1 MSAFLTASAIHR
13 WASRRS
19 VGDKGRAATVVLLI
33 GVLHIIAG
41 RVDAQETRAEAIQ
54 EEQAQRATTAAPS
67 PPIPLGRVFD
77 KLEDWGVIGGT
88 PRGPYP
94 WMGSVY
100 PGGGFAAG
108 AGYRKPFADDGAFKM
123 FGGYSMDGFTRAQT
137 DLALPTFARNRGRIT
152 LAGRYIDATDVRF
165 YGVGNDSSKDDL
177 TRFGYTPTSGGV
189 RIDFG
194 GKFVSFDGGVEIL
207 EIETSGGR
215 TAPSIEDR
223 FSPSGTPGLGVSTFD
238 YVNSRA
244 GVAIDWRKPLGYSG
258 RGGLYRVQFD
268 DYRELNDDL
277 YSFRSV
283 EAELLQLIPILRANW
298 VLALRGLATVADLDN
313 ANVVPFFMLPSLGGG
328 STLRGYP
335 DFRFRDRT
343 RLLMNAELRWTP
355 ARFLDMAVFYDTGK
369 VAGDYRDLDLDGLKN
384 SYGIGMRLI
393 GIEGYVFR
401 IEAARSREHAARLI
415 FNAGGAF

>member
-1 MSAFLTASAIHR
+1 MGTKR
-13 WASRRS
+13 C
-19 VGDKGRAATVVLLI
+19 AATVLALSVA
-33 GVLHIIAG
+33 VFHVVAG
-41 RVDAQETRAEAIQ
+41 RANAQETRAEAIQ
-54 EEQAQRATTAAPS
+54 QEQVQRAATAAPS
-67 PPIPLGRVFD
+67 QPNPLERAFD

-88 PRGPYP
+88 PHGPYP
-94 WMGSVY
+94 WLGSVY

-108 AGYRKPFADDGAFKM
+108 AGYRKPFADDGAFNV
-123 FGGYSMDGFTRAQT
+123 FGGYSIDGFTRAQT
-137 DLALPTFARNRGRIT
+137 DLALPTFARNRGRLT
-152 LAGRYIDATDVRF
+152 LSGRYIDAADVRF

-177 TRFGYTPTSGGV
+177 TRFGYTPMGGGI
-189 RIDFG
+189 RLDFG
-194 GKFVSFDGGVEIL
+194 GKFVSFNGGVEML

-223 FSPSGTPGLGVSTFD
+223 FSPAGTPGLGVSTFD

-244 GVAIDWRKPLGYSG
+244 QVAIDWRKPLGYSG

-277 YSFRSV
+277 YSFKSV
-283 EAELLQLIPILRANW
+283 EAEVLQLIPILRANW
-298 VLALRGLATVADLDN
+298 VIALRGLATVADIDN
-313 ANVVPFFMLPSLGGG
+313 ASVVPFFMLPSLGGG

-355 ARFLDMAVFYDTGK
+355 ARFMDMAVFYDTGK
-369 VAGDYRDLDLDGLKN
+369 VAEDYRDLNLDGLKN
-384 SYGIGMRLI
+384 SYGIGLRLI
-393 GIEGYVFR
+393 GLQGYVFR

-415 FNAGGAF
+415 FSAGGAF